1 MWHTCT
7 GASYSEG
14 PGTFQWAED
23 RLVGMNCY
31 LKIGN
36 QVYSPLTVAYFIV
49 DSFLF
54 FFGLTVS
61 GRGNR
66 KPRNSSMLLLPLM
79 ETVETVYGL
88 VIRCFTAL

>member
-1 MWHTCT
+1 
-7 GASYSEG
+7 
-14 PGTFQWAED
+14 
-23 RLVGMNCY
+23 MNCY

-36 QVYSPLTVAYFIV
+36 QVYSPLTVAYFVV
-49 DSFLF
+49 DSFF
-54 FFGLTVS
+54 FFGLTVG

-66 KPRNSSMLLLPLM
+66 KLCNSSVLLLPLM